1 MSNHLSKNP
10 TEHHDTPESL
20 YATHAKLAAERD
32 SFADILDP
40 VLEAHA
46 RLGKI
51 ATLSISE
58 RWHHRK
64 ERKELSAV
72 VHNYNQA
79 IAADNGDFR
88 DFEAQLAHRA
98 QQAYD
103 EHIERAKQHLAE
115 HPEQYPLPGE
125 EAEIT
130 Q

>member
-32 SFADILDP
+32 AFADILDP

-64 ERKELSAV
+64 EWKGLTTV
-72 VHNYNQA
+72 IHNYEQA
-79 IAADNGDFR
+79 VKANSGDFR
-88 DFEAQLAHRA
+88 DFQV
-98 QQAYD
+98 QQADQAQAAYD
-103 EHIERAKQHLAE
+103 AHLERAKRHLAE

>member
-1 MSNHLSKNP
+1 MSNHLPKDS
-10 TEHHDTPESL
+10 TEHQDTPESL

-32 SFADILDP
+32 AFADILDP

-64 ERKELSAV
+64 ERKGLTTV
-72 VHNYNQA
+72 IHNYEQA
-79 IAADNGDFR
+79 VKANSGDFR
-88 DFEAQLAHRA
+88 DFQV
-98 QQAYD
+98 QQADQAQAAYD
-103 EHIERAKQHLAE
+103 AHLERAKRHLAE

-125 EAEIT
+125 EA
-130 Q
+130 